1 MISFPYGRRYIRVS
15 DNTKKEVIDILLNNS
30 RLQEILKEN
39 IYIGPSYTHLG
50 KLVSTLDICE
60 EELPLETIEELCQVD
75 EFVSHHPKLNH

>member
-1 MISFPYGRRYIRVS
+1 MISFPYGRRYISVS
-15 DNTKKEVIDILLNNS
+15 DNTKKEVVDILLNNN

-50 KLVSTLDICE
+50 KLVSTLDIAE
-60 EELPLETIEELCQVD
+60 GDISQETIKELCQVD